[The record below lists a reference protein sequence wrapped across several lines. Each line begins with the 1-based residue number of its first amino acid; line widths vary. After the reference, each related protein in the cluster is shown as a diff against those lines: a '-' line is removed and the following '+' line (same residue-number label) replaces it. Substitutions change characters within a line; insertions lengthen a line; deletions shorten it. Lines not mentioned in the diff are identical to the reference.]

1 MSFWDKLRGELV
13 DIVEWVDDTPDT
25 MVWRFP
31 RYENEIKNGAQLIVR
46 ETQTAAFVN
55 EGQLADLFLYPGT
68 YTLDTRNLPILS
80 TLRGWKYGFESP
92 FKAEVYFVSMRTF
105 TGRKW
110 GTKNP
115 IMLRDPEFGPT
126 RLRAFGT
133 FAVKVQQ
140 PATFLKEV
148 VGTNARFSVDGIGEQ
163 LRDLIVARFADVL
176 AESKIPVLDLASN
189 YDELGRFVTAKIKD
203 DFAAFGLEVVQLMVE
218 NISLPPEVE
227 AAMDRRTSMGVI
239 GDLHKY
245 AQFQAATAM
254 EKAAANP
261 GGAGASG
268 IGMGMGFAMAN
279 QMGQMLGTTQQGN
292 PVVPSMPEALH
303 PPSRPAPAAGAGG
316 GPPPGAPPIPQAAPQ
331 WYAAY
336 DGKQAGPLNPA
347 DLQQHARTGRLTR
360 DTLVWRRGM
369 AQWVKAGEVDE
380 LRDVV
385 ADVPP
390 PLPPA

>member
-1 MSFWDKLRGELV
+1 MGIWDTLRGELI

-31 RYENEIKNGAQLIVR
+31 RHDNEIKNGAQLIVR
-46 ETQTAAFVN
+46 ESQTAAFVN
-55 EGQLADLFLYPGT
+55 EGQLADLFLFPGT
-68 YTLDTRNLPILS
+68 YTLTTQNLPVLS

-133 FAVKVQQ
+133 FAVKVVQ
-140 PATFLKEV
+140 PATLLKEV
-148 VGTNARFSVDGIGEQ
+148 VGTNARFSVEHVGEQ

-176 AESKIPVLDLASN
+176 AESKIPLLDLAAN
-189 YDELGRFVTAKIKD
+189 YDELGKFVTAKIKD
-203 DFAAFGLEVVQLMVE
+203 DFAAFGLEVVKLLVE
-218 NISLPPEVE
+218 NISLPPAVE
-227 AAMDRRTSMGVI
+227 AAMDKRTSMGVI

-254 EKAAANP
+254 EKAAENP

-279 QMGQMLGTTQQGN
+279 QMGQMIGQSQQGN
-292 PVVPSMPEALH
+292 PVVAP
-303 PPSRPAPAAGAGG
+303 PPSPATAPLSAPAPGGSG
-316 GPPPGAPPIPQAAPQ
+316 GPPPISQAAPE
-331 WYAAY
+331 WYAAI
-336 DGKQAGPLNPA
+336 DGRQTGPMGMFE
-347 DLQQHARTGRLTR
+347 LQDAARGGRLTR

-369 AQWVKAGEVDE
+369 GQWARAGEVNE
-380 LRDVV
+380 LRDLVES
-385 ADVPP
+385 VPP
-390 PLPPA
+390 PLPPG

>member
-1 MSFWDKLRGELV
+1 MGIWDTLRGELV

-46 ETQTAAFVN
+46 ESQTAALVN

-92 FKAEVYFVSMRTF
+92 FKAEVYFVNMRTF

-115 IMLRDPEFGPT
+115 IMLRDAEFGPT
-126 RLRAFGT
+126 RLRAFGS
-133 FAVKVQQ
+133 FALKVQQ

-148 VGTNARFSVDGIGEQ
+148 VGTNARFSVDNIGEQ

-203 DFAAFGLEVVQLMVE
+203 DFGGFGLQVVQLLVE

-227 AAMDRRTSMGVI
+227 AAMDKRTSMGVI

-254 EKAAANP
+254 EKAAENP
-261 GGAGASG
+261 GGAGAAG

-279 QMGQMLGTTQQGN
+279 QMGQMIGHSQQGN
-292 PVVPSMPEALH
+292 PVAA
-303 PPSRPAPAAGAGG
+303 PPPAAASG
-316 GPPPGAPPIPQAAPQ
+316 GPPPIPQAAPE

-336 DGKQAGPLNPA
+336 DDKQAGPMHLA
-347 DLQQHARTGRLTR
+347 DLQEGARAGRFTR
-360 DTLVWRRGM
+360 DTLVWRKGM
-369 AQWVKAGEVDE
+369 AQWSKAGEVNE
-380 LRDVV
+380 LQDLVSQG
-385 ADVPP
+385 PP
-390 PLPPA
+390 PLPMG